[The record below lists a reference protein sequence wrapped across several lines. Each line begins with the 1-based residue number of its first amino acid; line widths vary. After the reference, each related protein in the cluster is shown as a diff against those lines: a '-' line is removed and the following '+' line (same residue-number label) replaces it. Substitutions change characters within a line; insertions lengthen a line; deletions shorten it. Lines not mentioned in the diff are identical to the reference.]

1 MDTEGEPEIDSD
13 LEDPDLD
20 DLESLRKALG
30 THYTAVSP
38 PLRPSHT
45 LRDIHM
51 ARNAQQCLKTAVRRA
66 DEFPFVMA
74 SRGAMTQIVRVIRM
88 GETEPDAQQQC
99 RSDAGQQE
107 RQGEGL
113 DDPDALAGLPG
124 SHQGLPI
131 GSPGAFQQQIALQN
145 GTEAHAASGEAA
157 DDDERDSAA
166 DEDEE
171 DDEEWEPAPTRT
183 ELLRDAVQYLQQSSA
198 EQEALQD
205 PSDQQEEVCAR
216 TCCRAAEFLTA
227 NVCSVPFCKL
237 LTLQGYCFHSQVH
250 EQTER
255 MQHTPADMLQ
265 CQGAGTP
272 LSSSY

>member
-88 GETEPDAQQQC
+88 GKL
-99 RSDAGQQE
+99 S
-107 RQGEGL
+107 
-113 DDPDALAGLPG
+113 
-124 SHQGLPI
+124 
-131 GSPGAFQQQIALQN
+131 
-145 GTEAHAASGEAA
+145 
-157 DDDERDSAA
+157 
-166 DEDEE
+166 
-171 DDEEWEPAPTRT
+171 RT
-183 ELLRDAVQYLQQSSA
+183 PSSSA
-198 EQEALQD
+198 GA
-205 PSDQQEEVCAR
+205 
-216 TCCRAAEFLTA
+216 
-227 NVCSVPFCKL
+227 
-237 LTLQGYCFHSQVH
+237 
-250 EQTER
+250 
-255 MQHTPADMLQ
+255 MLASKSGKAKASTTQ
-265 CQGAGTP
+265 M
-272 LSSSY
+272 L